1 MSPSG
6 GQVALVTGGARRI
19 GAAISREL
27 ARRGFTVGITWRA
40 SRADAISLAREIGGR
55 AFALDLARPG
65 SIRGFAERVARTLG
79 RVDLLVHNA
88 AVFPRTPVATVSP
101 EAWDGIFAVNLRG
114 PFLLTRA
121 LLPLLRSAPG
131 GGAVLFLGDAGAG
144 RLWSAHL
151 PYCLSKI
158 ALERQAAAWK
168 TMLTPAIRVG
178 IVKPGLAL
186 MPERFPKREWDRL
199 RARGGPRGPDSPGKI
214 AAAVLRFARRRE
226 YTGS

>member
-1 MSPSG
+1 MSRPG

-27 ARRGFTVGITWRA
+27 ARGGFTVGITWRA
-40 SRADAISLAREIGGR
+40 SRSKAISLAREIGGR
-55 AFALDLARPG
+55 AFPLDLARPG
-65 SIRGFAERVARTLG
+65 AIRGFADAVARTLG

-88 AVFPRTPVATVSP
+88 AVFPRTPVAAVSP
-101 EAWDGIFAVNLRG
+101 ETWDRIFAVNLRG

-144 RLWSAHL
+144 SLWPAHL

-158 ALERQAAAWK
+158 ALERQADAWK
-168 TMLTPAIRVG
+168 TMLEPEVRVG

-199 RARGGPRGPDSPGKI
+199 RARAGPRGPDSPEKV
-214 AAAVLRFARRRE
+214 AAAVLRFARRRR
-226 YTGS
+226 YTFS